1 MTRKIPLFYH
11 IPKNAGTYVSDWFLV
26 ALRHYWF
33 PKIQKEHNELTNEK
47 DMVWKGKLQDLGF
60 KTGEE
65 YIASIKKRRNQI
77 ESKGSWIKKLQ
88 IIQNGFVVASLFIID
103 EQQFCENHS
112 TLFIKKHTSTEWDID
127 LENVTTELLTN
138 MFVFGATIEA
148 NGVKIRE
155 KILNLFKNYE
165 LHEFLL
171 LRDSFS
177 RALSLYNYLT
187 STLSIHEKTHG
198 AITEKTFESFVLSE
212 RCEDSWLIRNLTG
225 LCFNSQIHEHHFVQ
239 AVEILKK
246 IKVYDIKETDK
257 AIQNA
262 FFECYGMDVNKLKL
276 NSWDTVS
283 RNNSENKKICF
294 QDLSESVRH
303 TFKEKTKW
311 DTKLYN
317 TFVP

>member
-33 PKIQKEHNELTNEK
+33 PKIQKEHDELTKERTAF
-47 DMVWKGKLQDLGF
+47 WETKLQDLGF
-60 KTGEE
+60 KTNQE
-65 YIASIKKRRNQI
+65 YNGSIIKRRDRIND
-77 ESKGSWIKKLQ
+77 KRNWIKRLRVIK
-88 IIQNGFVVASLFIID
+88 NGFIVAGIFILD
-103 EQQFCENHS
+103 EREFCENHP
-112 TLFIKKHTSTEWDID
+112 TLFIKKHTSTEWDIS
-127 LENVTTELLTN
+127 LEDVKTELLTN
-138 MFVFGATIEA
+138 VFIFGVIIEA
-148 NGVKIRE
+148 NGFNIRE
-155 KILNLFKNYE
+155 EILNLFKSYE

-177 RALSLYNYLT
+177 RAQSLYNYLT
-187 STLSIHEKTHG
+187 SASSIHEKTHG
-198 AITEKTFESFVLSE
+198 AITEKTFESFVVSE

-225 LCFNSQIHEHHFVQ
+225 LPFSSQIHEHHFEQ
-239 AVEILKK
+239 AVKILKK

-262 FFECYGMDVNKLKL
+262 FFECYGMDVNKLEL
-276 NSWDTVS
+276 NSWDIVS
-283 RNNSENKKICF
+283 RNNSENKKIHF
-294 QDLSESVRH
+294 QDLPESIQE

-317 TFVP
+317 IFTP